1 MNDDA
6 ILRVAHPEDAVR
18 LIREARATRTVLR
31 PVGGGTRHLSGTPR
45 GRRIQ
50 VLESAGEWLHH
61 PEDLIVT
68 APAGMT
74 VAELADRLAIEGQ
87 ALPLDAPEGGTIGGL
102 IAHGSAGPRLHG
114 RNLPRAWVL
123 GADTVLGS
131 GTAQRIGA
139 RVVKNVAGYDAVR
152 LWCGSRGT
160 LGLLLSVTFKVA
172 PSPEAWVEFRQ
183 EGKDAAALAEALQP
197 WWHAPL
203 TWLRITSASSTRE
216 DALAWQPAEGQPW
229 GTPLSW
235 RLLAGIEG
243 ASSVV
248 RAVSA
253 QWPVSGTASEPAPC
267 RPRSL
272 GPLWADPAPP
282 RAAWSLAVLPSRIVP
297 TLQTL
302 AGWLATK
309 KAHGRRWAFSG
320 DPGRGRLDLALWGD
334 PDMPVPPIGNWVEAG
349 GGLWQIVAGPGAGQ
363 QGPARSDG
371 GLGLALKRTCDPD
384 DIMNPDALPG
394 CLA

>member
-1 MNDDA
+1 MSDA
-6 ILRVAHPEDAVR
+6 TSLRIAHPDEAVH
-18 LIREARATRTVLR
+18 LIREARATRTLLR
-31 PVGGGTRHLSGTPR
+31 LVGGGTRPLSGIPR
-45 GRRIQ
+45 GREVR
-50 VLESAGEWLHH
+50 VLASAGEWLHH
-61 PEDLIVT
+61 SEDLIVT

-87 ALPLDAPEGGTIGGL
+87 ALPLDAPEGGTVGGL
-102 IAHGSAGPRLHG
+102 VAHGTTGPRLHG
-114 RNLPRAWVL
+114 RGMPRAWVL

-131 GTAQRIGA
+131 GVPQRIGA

-172 PSPEAWVEFRQ
+172 PAPEAWVEFRQ
-183 EGKDAAALAEALQP
+183 EGKGAEPLSQALQL

-203 TWLRITSASSTRE
+203 TWLRITSATPARE
-216 DALAWQPAEGQPW
+216 DARAWQPVDGLPW

-235 RLLAGIEG
+235 SLLAGLEG

-253 QWPVSGTASEPAPC
+253 RWPVSGMASLPAAC
-267 RPRSL
+267 RHRSV
-272 GPLWADPAPP
+272 GPLWADPDPP
-282 RAAWSLAVLPSRIVP
+282 RLAWSLAILPSRIIP
-297 TLQTL
+297 TLLTL
-302 AGWLATK
+302 AGWLEPRNAE
-309 KAHGRRWAFSG
+309 GRRWAFSG
-320 DPGRGRLDLALWGD
+320 DPGRGRLNVALWGD
-334 PDMPVPPIGNWVEAG
+334 PDLPAPPIHNWVEAG

-363 QGPARSDG
+363 QGPSRTDG